1 MNYKN
6 KEGILK
12 KAVILLAIIVLLS
25 ATAAYAQECVKCHK
39 DTTPNIVTDWQ
50 LSKHSQNEVDCT
62 VCHGE
67 NHKDPYDVEN
77 VEIPT
82 PTTCA
87 NCHQEKVEQRI

>member
-1 MNYKN
+1 M
-6 KEGILK
+6 K
-12 KAVILLAIIVLLS
+12 KAVFFLAMIGILCF
-25 ATAAYAQECVKCHK
+25 ATAHAQDCVKCHK

-67 NHKDPYDVEN
+67 DHKDPYDVEK
-77 VEIPT
+77 VQIPT

-87 NCHQEKVEQRI
+87 PS